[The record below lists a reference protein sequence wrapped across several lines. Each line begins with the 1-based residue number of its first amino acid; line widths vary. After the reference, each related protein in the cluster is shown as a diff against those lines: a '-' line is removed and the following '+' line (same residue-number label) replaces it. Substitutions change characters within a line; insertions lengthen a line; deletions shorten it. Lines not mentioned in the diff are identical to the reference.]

1 MRFAFHHCQRI
12 VADRRVRV
20 LCEFGCVLLFR
31 GLGGQDRF
39 LRPWAGMNGQAVD
52 ADLSDGLGLA
62 LPGGVVISELHA
74 ASPFA
79 AAGIVVGDVILAV
92 DDLPVNTPAEMIY
105 RMSVR
110 GIGASVTVD
119 YMRGGRPAEARVTLI
134 APPDDPPREELVLGR
149 GDRFEGLR
157 LARLNPALRDELGLA
172 ANASGVIVLE
182 PGAVGARIG
191 LRAGDIL
198 LAVGR
203 YAIERPSEAARL
215 LAQASGRVAV
225 QVQRGNRRLAL
236 RFRV

>member
-1 MRFAFHHCQRI
+1 MLLLPDTDQAAIYEEHIAPNLRAGDAIASAHGFNIRF
-12 VADRRVRV
+12 D
-20 LCEFGCVLLFR
+20 
-31 GLGGQDRF
+31 
-39 LRPWAGMNGQAVD
+39 
-52 ADLSDGLGLA
+52 
-62 LPGGVVISELHA
+62 
-74 ASPFA
+74 
-79 AAGIVVGDVILAV
+79 
-92 DDLPVNTPAEMIY
+92 
-105 RMSVR
+105 
-110 GIGASVTVD
+110 
-119 YMRGGRPAEARVTLI
+119 LI

-149 GDRFEGLR
+149 EDRFEGLR

-215 LAQASGRVAV
+215 LGQASGRVAV